1 MFAIKYKNTLLWITA
16 IIMLGSLAIIG
27 TLELRLG
34 LDFSGGSLL
43 EVSYSD
49 APTQTELEDRIA
61 DLDWG
66 TASVRSTEASDGR
79 TGVLIRT
86 RDLTADERTT
96 LETTVAELGADMT
109 VERFTSVGP
118 VIGDELKDKAVF
130 AIAGVSIIIILYVAY
145 AFAGIG
151 KPVGS
156 WVYGGITI
164 FVLIHDILVPTALMS
179 VLGYVMG
186 AEIDVLFVMALL
198 AVLGYS
204 VNDTIVI
211 FDRVRENLKA
221 NRVETKRTIKE
232 VGKVDREE
240 VSYELTKPFAELVG
254 QAVSQSLARSI
265 NTSLT
270 TLIVLTALFIL
281 GGSLTQ
287 VFALVLFA
295 GVLAGTYSSLCIAT
309 PLLVTYAEY
318 LERKAAITSE
328 AVTNQSSS
336 TL

>member
-1 MFAIKYKNTLLWITA
+1 MFSVIYKNVFMWLTA
-16 IIMLGSLAIIG
+16 AIMLGSVIVIA
-27 TLELRLG
+27 TLGVRFG

-43 EVSYSD
+43 EVSYTE
-49 APTQTELEDRIA
+49 APSPAELETAIGV
-61 DLDWG
+61 LEWG
-66 TASVRSTEASDGR
+66 SVSVRSTEASNDR

-86 RDLTADERTT
+86 RDLTAAERTV
-96 LETTVAELGADMT
+96 LESTVAALGADMT

-118 VIGDELKDKAVF
+118 VIGDELKDKAVW
-130 AIAGVSIIIILYVAY
+130 AIAGVALIIILYVAY

-151 KPVGS
+151 KPVSS

-164 FVLIHDILVPTALMS
+164 LVLIHDILIPTALMS
-179 VLGYVMG
+179 ILGLAIG

-204 VNDTIVI
+204 VNDTIVV

-221 NRVETKRTIKE
+221 NRTEHKEIIKE
-232 VGKVDREE
+232 VGQTDREE
-240 VSYELTKPFAELVG
+240 ITYTLDKPFADIVG
-254 QAVSQSLARSI
+254 QAVDQSLARSI

-270 TLIVLTALFIL
+270 TMAVLIALFFL

-287 VFALVLFA
+287 TFALILLA
-295 GVLAGTYSSLCIAT
+295 GVLAGTYSSLCIAS

-318 LERKAAITSE
+318 LERKSVAAETSSNP
-328 AVTNQSSS
+328 AHPQV
-336 TL
+336 

>member
-1 MFAIKYKNTLLWITA
+1 MFSVTHKKMFLWITA
-16 IIMLGSLAIIG
+16 AIMLGSLLIIG
-27 TLELRLG
+27 ILGLRLG

-43 EVSYSD
+43 EVSYTE
-49 APTQTELEDRIA
+49 APTQTAIEA
-61 DLDWG
+61 AVSDLDWG
-66 TASVRSTEASDGR
+66 AASVRSTEASDGR

-86 RDLTADERTT
+86 RDLSADERTT
-96 LETTVAELGADMT
+96 LETTVAGLGTEMN

-130 AIAGVSIIIILYVAY
+130 AIAGVSLIIIIYVAY

-151 KPVGS
+151 KPVSS
-156 WVYGGITI
+156 WAYGGITV
-164 FVLIHDILVPTALMS
+164 FVLLHDVLVPTALMS
-179 VLGYVMG
+179 ILGYVMG

-211 FDRVRENLKA
+211 FDRVRENLKE
-221 NRVETKRTIKE
+221 NRVETRQTIQE

-240 VSYELTKPFAELVG
+240 VSYELTKPFPELVG

-270 TLIVLTALFIL
+270 TLIVLTALFIF

-295 GVLAGTYSSLCIAT
+295 GVLAGTYSSLCIAS

-318 LERKAAITSE
+318 LARKAAATPE
-328 AVTNQSSS
+328 EVTNQSN
-336 TL
+336 T